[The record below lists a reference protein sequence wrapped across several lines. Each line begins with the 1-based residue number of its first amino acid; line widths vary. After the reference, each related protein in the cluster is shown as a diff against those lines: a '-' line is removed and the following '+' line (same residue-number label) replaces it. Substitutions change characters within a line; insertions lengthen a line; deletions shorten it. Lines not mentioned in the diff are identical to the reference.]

1 MATIQK
7 IIQAIKIKLILNRL
21 SKAKENAM
29 REFLGLPPKM
39 SWYDDCTSTVSMCI
53 KDKLCLVF
61 CPCCMYDRNRHQKV
75 PSCWNSLFL
84 KEFVGFLGG
93 VLLTLLVYLMMIF
106 QLEVP
111 ARKAAYIS
119 AVLGAA
125 LTLFLAF
132 SQLARCLVLLMLP
145 QLFSSKGR
153 MLLLIYALILAMNNP
168 LRNVNRNINVMS
180 QSTTC
185 GQEMALNETKEL
197 VKAAVAPMQGIM
209 DSVDKVLGKLTDFA
223 NTLKATYTTL
233 KKTVSEIGAVIKRV
247 AQWLKSTVDTCNRK
261 MGSPYRKCKNLFE
274 DAYNDCK
281 KKLGAMGFLCEI
293 ASLVGKVCNVVRV
306 GELLCFIVDAIRRLL
321 ESAIDLPTQRVLKD
335 AEEMFYFNVSLN
347 YTFNYTFSQSRSY
360 KQIKEDISREIHAH
374 LDMFVD
380 AIGVFRNV
388 MVLTALFVI
397 IKAVMYR
404 QRWLSN
410 DRFDN
415 IHITFTVRDLDE
427 RRKDASK
434 PGIVPLTY
442 EEERKYIGS
451 LLGPIT
457 RRERRRLGFGLVV
470 FIVSM
475 FNAAF
480 YLFCDFGLYSA
491 LRIVQKNFAAVSKAP
506 VPPHTKLH
514 VVGQGPM
521 ADMYKTIVGMFD
533 PISKAGVTLD
543 VSPCVP
549 NPSEPDWGVYKTIGL
564 IYFLC
569 LLLTIGEAYGLR
581 CRHVIMACYEPR
593 RERRR
598 AIWLFNHIMKTRG
611 GLMEQTKQKIK
622 ARKLGN
628 AAPDHISLKGR
639 LAANYAICEKLLK
652 FMGWEVKSCLY
663 CGREGKPDDYYNFI
677 HCDFYDCDAVYC
689 LECYADLNN
698 KCPVCDNAVQVA
710 NIGSDSDEVDS
721 SIDVRQKRKAKKRKA
736 RRDKRLQEIQAQKRP
751 SKVMAK
757 FRTQFGMPGNV
768 NMNRPIER
776 ESRMYDCDDVS
787 GCYVMHDK
795 FREYNL
801 MRPTVGLQLDVRR
814 KVQSRD
820 YSNSSSEAT
829 EDDDVA
835 GDTLIDIS
843 GNNFYFDGQGR
854 GHRKLSGNEYNNRVR
869 NRRSLNI
876 TSSSDDDVTSGSS
889 IDTDDLDFS
898 YQSRKSYSDTDF
910 HSDEEFSTLED
921 EPLNHNNEGRRYNE
935 SLDLVT
941 EDIYTSSS
949 ASSDTDETQDSE
961 AGSDMDSDMESLIKQ
976 RYAPVPMNM
985 YRE

>member
-1 MATIQK
+1 MSD
-7 IIQAIKIKLILNRL
+7 L
-21 SKAKENAM
+21 
-29 REFLGLPPKM
+29 LPF
-39 SWYDDCTSTVSMCI
+39 SNDEYCT
-53 KDKLCLVF
+53 L
-61 CPCCMYDRNRHQKV
+61 
-75 PSCWNSLFL
+75 
-84 KEFVGFLGG
+84 
-93 VLLTLLVYLMMIF
+93 
-106 QLEVP
+106 
-111 ARKAAYIS
+111 
-119 AVLGAA
+119 
-125 LTLFLAF
+125 
-132 SQLARCLVLLMLP
+132 
-145 QLFSSKGR
+145 
-153 MLLLIYALILAMNNP
+153 
-168 LRNVNRNINVMS
+168 
-180 QSTTC
+180 
-185 GQEMALNETKEL
+185 
-197 VKAAVAPMQGIM
+197 
-209 DSVDKVLGKLTDFA
+209 
-223 NTLKATYTTL
+223 
-233 KKTVSEIGAVIKRV
+233 
-247 AQWLKSTVDTCNRK
+247 
-261 MGSPYRKCKNLFE
+261 SPYSHC
-274 DAYNDCK
+274 
-281 KKLGAMGFLCEI
+281 
-293 ASLVGKVCNVVRV
+293 
-306 GELLCFIVDAIRRLL
+306 
-321 ESAIDLPTQRVLKD
+321 
-335 AEEMFYFNVSLN
+335 
-347 YTFNYTFSQSRSY
+347 
-360 KQIKEDISREIHAH
+360 
-374 LDMFVD
+374 
-380 AIGVFRNV
+380 
-388 MVLTALFVI
+388 
-397 IKAVMYR
+397 
-404 QRWLSN
+404 
-410 DRFDN
+410 
-415 IHITFTVRDLDE
+415 IT
-427 RRKDASK
+427 
-434 PGIVPLTY
+434 
-442 EEERKYIGS
+442 
-451 LLGPIT
+451 
-457 RRERRRLGFGLVV
+457 
-470 FIVSM
+470 
-475 FNAAF
+475 
-480 YLFCDFGLYSA
+480 
-491 LRIVQKNFAAVSKAP
+491 P

-677 HCDFYDCDAVYC
+677 HCDFYDCDGKLILVSIPMVLNLFNAKTLTQVVVTSCAKPVPLAKMIPSWFGCWLLVTEGKKTDKAVYC

-710 NIGSDSDEVDS
+710 TIGSDSDEVDS

-776 ESRMYDCDDVS
+776 ESRM
-787 GCYVMHDK
+787 
-795 FREYNL
+795 
-801 MRPTVGLQLDVRR
+801 
-814 KVQSRD
+814 
-820 YSNSSSEAT
+820 
-829 EDDDVA
+829 
-835 GDTLIDIS
+835 
-843 GNNFYFDGQGR
+843 
-854 GHRKLSGNEYNNRVR
+854 
-869 NRRSLNI
+869 RSLNI